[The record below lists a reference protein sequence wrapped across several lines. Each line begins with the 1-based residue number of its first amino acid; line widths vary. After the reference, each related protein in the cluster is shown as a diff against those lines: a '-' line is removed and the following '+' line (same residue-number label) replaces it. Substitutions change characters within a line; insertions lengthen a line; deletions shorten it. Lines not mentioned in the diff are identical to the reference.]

1 MKASRGPVAGESR
14 TCPHCKAII
23 LKSAVSCPLCQ
34 HVLRFGS
41 AGADPR
47 SSPTT
52 CPLTLEATV
61 VHPGNGNAL
70 EYSVLMEVHDES
82 GKLISRHAVGIGAIN
97 RTEKRTFSV
106 RVEMSSPIG
115 SV

>member
-1 MKASRGPVAGESR
+1 V
-14 TCPHCKAII
+14 
-23 LKSAVSCPLCQ
+23 
-34 HVLRFGS
+34 
-41 AGADPR
+41 
-47 SSPTT
+47 
-52 CPLTLEATV
+52 EATV
-61 VHPGNGNAL
+61 GHPGTGNAL

-82 GKLISRHAVGIGAIN
+82 GKLISRHAVGIGAIS